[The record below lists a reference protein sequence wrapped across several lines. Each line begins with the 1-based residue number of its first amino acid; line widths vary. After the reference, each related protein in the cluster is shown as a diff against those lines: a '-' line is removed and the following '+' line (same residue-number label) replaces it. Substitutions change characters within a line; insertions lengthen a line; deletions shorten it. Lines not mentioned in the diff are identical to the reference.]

1 MLKFSSLNS
10 IVSGS
15 TIQMA
20 KDEAIQ
26 YLITDSRKVLASPK
40 SLFFAIKG
48 VRNDGH
54 EFIAS
59 LYHQGVRQFIV
70 ERKPEL
76 ANYPN
81 GNFYLVESAITA
93 LQKIAAHHRAQF
105 NYPVVGITG
114 SNGKTIVKE
123 WVYQL
128 LSPEK
133 KCVKN
138 PGSYNSQIGVPLSVW
153 QMTEDHE
160 LGIFE
165 AGISQ
170 PDEMASLQKIIQP
183 TIGIFTNIGSAHAEG
198 FNSIQEKASE
208 KANLFKDA
216 ETVIYCSDY
225 PEIEEQFAAK
235 SRLSQKLLA
244 WGQKPGSNIL
254 LEFTNDKIIQISG
267 ALGNHRFALPFQDFA
282 SKENLIHCIVLL
294 IHLGCSDEVIDSK
307 INQLHSVPMRLEL
320 KQGINKCQIIN
331 DAYNNDLGGLR
342 ISLDFLS
349 GLNKPK
355 RTLILSDVLQS
366 GLTLEDL
373 AAQIAEVVR
382 DTGIQKFIGIGFGFY
397 SHHSP
402 FDQLDIDKQFFLTTD
417 DFIRDIIWNDFQDEA
432 ILVKGARVFEFE
444 KVVQRLQKKVH
455 GTVMEIDMNS
465 VVHNLNYFRSLLQP
479 GVKLMVMVKAFAY
492 GSGSQEIASLLQYHR
507 VDYLGVAYV
516 DEGVELRQHHI
527 HLPIMVMNPTED
539 TFQAL
544 IDNNLEPEIY
554 SLSLLKSLVSFL
566 NGRPIAIHLK
576 VDTGMHR
583 LGLEQDDIAEALD
596 LLSSN
601 SNIQVASVFSHLAA
615 SDEAKHDEFTV
626 AQSNVFEKTTQKL
639 EKALNYSPLRHILNS
654 GGILRHPGLQYDMV
668 RLGIGLYGIDPSGEL
683 QDKLEPVATLKTV
696 ISQVKTIN
704 KGETVGYGRRGK
716 AERELR
722 IATIAIGYADGYNR
736 AFSNGIGCVLIAGKR
751 ARVIGNVCMDMT
763 MVDVTEIPEALDGSE
778 VILFGQELPIPEV
791 AQMINT
797 IPYEILTNTSER
809 VKRVFYA
816 ESL

>member
-1 MLKFSSLNS
+1 
-10 IVSGS
+10 
-15 TIQMA
+15 MA
-20 KDEAIQ
+20 KDEVIQ
-26 YLITDSRKVLASPK
+26 YLVTDSRKVLASPK

-59 LYHQGVRQFIV
+59 LYEQGVRQFIV
-70 ERKPEL
+70 ERKVDVR
-76 ANYPN
+76 NYPD
-81 GNFYLVESAITA
+81 GNFYLAASSVNA
-93 LQKIAAHHRAQF
+93 LQELATNHRVKF
-105 NYPVVGITG
+105 NYPVIGITG

-123 WVYQL
+123 WIYQL
-128 LSPEK
+128 LSSEK

-153 QMTEDHE
+153 LMNEDHE

-170 PDEMASLQKIIQP
+170 PGEMTSLQKIIHP

-198 FNSIQEKASE
+198 FNSIQEKGSE
-208 KANLFKDA
+208 KAILFKEA

-225 PEIEEQFAAK
+225 PEIEEQFASK
-235 SRLSQKLLA
+235 SNATQKLLG

-254 LEFTNDKIIQISG
+254 LEFTNDKILQISG
-267 ALGNHRFALPFQDFA
+267 ALGYHRFVLPFQDFA
-282 SKENLIHCIVLL
+282 SKENLVHCIVLL
-294 IHLGCSDEVIDSK
+294 IHLGYSDEVIESK
-307 INQLHSVPMRLEL
+307 INQLQAVPMRLEL
-320 KQGINKCQIIN
+320 KQGINRCQIIN
-331 DAYNNDLGGLR
+331 DAYNNDLGALR
-342 ISLDFLS
+342 ISLDFLNS
-349 GLNKPK
+349 LNQPK
-355 RTLILSDVLQS
+355 KTLILSDVLQS
-366 GLTLEDL
+366 GLTLDEL
-373 AAQIAEVVR
+373 AAQIAAVVK
-382 DTGIQKFIGIGFGFY
+382 DSGIEKFIGVGFGFY

-402 FDQLDIDKQFFLTTD
+402 FDELDVEKQFFLTTD
-417 DFIRDIIWNDFQDEA
+417 DFIRDTDWNDFQDEA
-432 ILVKGARVFEFE
+432 ILIKGARVFEFE

-465 VVHNLNYFRSLLQP
+465 AVHNLNYFRSLLQP
-479 GVKLMVMVKAFAY
+479 KVKLMVMVKAFAY

-544 IDNNLEPEIY
+544 IDNDLEPEIY
-554 SLSLLKSLVSFL
+554 SLSLLRSLVSFL
-566 NGRPIAIHLK
+566 NGRAIAIHLK
-576 VDTGMHR
+576 IDTGMHR
-583 LGLEQDDIAEALD
+583 LGLEQNDIPEALE
-596 LLSSN
+596 LLSSS
-601 SNIQVASVFSHLAA
+601 SNIRVASVFSHLAA
-615 SDEAKHDEFTV
+615 SDEAKHDEFTI
-626 AQSNVFEKTTQKL
+626 AQSNVFEKTAQEI
-639 EKALNYSPLRHILNS
+639 EKALNYRPLCHILNS
-654 GGILRHPGLQYDMV
+654 SGILRHPGLQFDMV
-668 RLGIGLYGIDPSGEL
+668 RLGIGLYGIDPSGEF
-683 QDKLEPVATLKTV
+683 QDKLQPVATLKTV
-696 ISQVKTIN
+696 ISQVKTIK

-736 AFSNGIGCVLIAGKR
+736 AFSNGVGSVLVAGKR
-751 ARVIGNVCMDMT
+751 APVIGNVCMDMT
-763 MVDVTEIPEALDGSE
+763 MIDVTDIPEASEGSE
-778 VILFGQELPIPEV
+778 VIVFGQGLPIPEV
-791 AQMINT
+791 AKMINT

>member
-1 MLKFSSLNS
+1 MLTFSHLVS
-10 IVSGS
+10 IVSG
-15 TIQMA
+15 TPLQIA
-20 KDEAIQ
+20 KDEVIQ
-26 YLITDSRKVLASPK
+26 YLITDSRKALASPK

-48 VRNDGH
+48 IRNDGH

-59 LYHQGVRQFIV
+59 LYEQGVRQFIV
-70 ERKPEL
+70 ERKLDISNFPD
-76 ANYPN
+76 
-81 GNFYLVESAITA
+81 GNFHLVESAIKA
-93 LQKIAAHHRAQF
+93 LQDLASYHRAEF
-105 NYPVVGITG
+105 KYPVIGITG

-153 QMTEDHE
+153 QMTGDHE

-170 PDEMASLQKIIQP
+170 AGEMTSLQQIIRP
-183 TIGIFTNIGSAHAEG
+183 TIGIYTNIGSAHAEG

-208 KANLFKDA
+208 KAKLFKDA

-225 PEIEEQFAAK
+225 PEIEEQFTPK
-235 SRLSQKLLA
+235 SNPSQKLLG

-254 LEFTNDKIIQISG
+254 LKFTNDKILTISG
-267 ALGNHRFALPFQDFA
+267 TLGEHRFSIPFEDFA
-282 SKENLIHCIVLL
+282 SKENLAHCVVLL
-294 IHLGCSDEVIDSK
+294 IHFGYSDDLIESK
-307 INQLHSVPMRLEL
+307 IKQLHAVPMRLEL
-320 KQGINKCQIIN
+320 KQGINGCQIIN

-342 ISLDFLS
+342 ISLDFLN
-349 GLNKPK
+349 GLNKAK
-355 RTLILSDVLQS
+355 KTLILSDVLQS
-366 GLTLEDL
+366 GLTLEEL
-373 AAQIAEVVR
+373 ATQIATIVR
-382 DTGIQKFIGIGFGFY
+382 DSGIQRFIGIGFGFY

-402 FDQLDIDKQFFLTTD
+402 FDGFNIDKQFFLTTD
-417 DFIRDIIWNDFQDEA
+417 DFIRDTNWKNFKDEA
-432 ILVKGARVFEFE
+432 ILIKGARVFEFE
-444 KVVQRLQKKVH
+444 KIVQRLQKKVH
-455 GTVMEIDMNS
+455 GTVMEIDLNN

-479 GVKLMVMVKAFAY
+479 EVKLMVMVKAFAY

-516 DEGVELRQHHI
+516 DEGVELRQHRI

-544 IDNNLEPEIY
+544 IDNGLEPEIY
-554 SLSLLKSLVSFL
+554 SLSLLRSLVNFL

-583 LGLEQDDIAEALD
+583 LGLELDDIAEAVE
-596 LLSSN
+596 LLASN
-601 SNIQVASVFSHLAA
+601 SNIRVASVFSHLAG
-615 SDEAKHDEFTV
+615 SDEAKHDEFT
-626 AQSNVFEKTTQKL
+626 ASQSELFAMAIQKL
-639 EKALNYSPLRHILNS
+639 EKALKYRPLRHILNS
-654 GGILRHPGLQYDMV
+654 SGIVRHPGLQFDMV
-668 RLGIGLYGIDPSGEL
+668 RLGIGLYGIDPSGLL
-683 QDKLEPVATLKTV
+683 QDKLQPVATLKTV
-696 ISQVKTIN
+696 VSQVKTLK
-704 KGETVGYGRRGK
+704 KGETIGYGRRGK
-716 AERELR
+716 AERDLKT
-722 IATIAIGYADGYNR
+722 ATIAIGYADGYNR
-736 AFSNGIGCVLIAGKR
+736 AFSNGVGSVLIGGKR
-751 ARVIGNVCMDMT
+751 APVIGNVCMDMT
-763 MVDVTEIPEALDGSE
+763 MVDVTDIPEVIEGKE
-778 VILFGQELPIPEV
+778 VIIFGKGLPIPEV